1 MIGSCGEPDCTVD
14 CKPFVCKD
22 CSANTLHIDEYYML
36 TDEVWDSIYKKR
48 RGMLCIGC
56 VESRL
61 GRKLVPADFAD
72 VPLNYFPTFSKRLAD
87 RRAQLQL
94 NY

>member
-1 MIGSCGEPDCTVD
+1 MTGECEDFDCLGD
-14 CKPFVCKD
+14 CAPFVCKD
-22 CSANTLHIDEYYML
+22 CGVNTLHIDEYYML
-36 TDEVWDSIYKKR
+36 ADEVWDSIYKKR

-72 VPLNYFPTFSKRLAD
+72 VPLNYFPTFSKRLAS

>member
-1 MIGSCGEPDCTVD
+1 MIGSCGEPDCTTD

-36 TDEVWDSIYKKR
+36 TDEVWASIYKKR

-56 VESRL
+56 VEARL
-61 GRKLVPADFAD
+61 GRKLVPEDFAD
-72 VPLNYFPTFSKRLAD
+72 VPLNFFPTSSKRLAA
-87 RRAQLQL
+87 RRAQLAL